1 MSFGI
6 VLFALEIT
14 GVYSVDHDRMLSIET
29 VWRFAHLIREH
40 IDSRYDHLYKIE
52 KQDGNCRFLLVNKEI
67 K

>member
-14 GVYSVDHDRMLSIET
+14 GVYSVDHYGMLSIET

-52 KQDGNCRFLLVNKEI
+52 KQDGNIRFLLLNKENL
-67 K
+67 